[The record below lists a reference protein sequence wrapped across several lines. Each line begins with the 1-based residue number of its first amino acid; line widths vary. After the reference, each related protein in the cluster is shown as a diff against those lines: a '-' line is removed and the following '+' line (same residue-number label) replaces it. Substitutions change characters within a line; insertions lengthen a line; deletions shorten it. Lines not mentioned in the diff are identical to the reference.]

1 MARNSF
7 AELSQMNRIA
17 TAGELSASI
26 AHEVNQPLTGIATR
40 AAAALRWLAAE
51 VPDVEK
57 ARAALTQIVSASH
70 RASEIITS
78 VRSMFRKD
86 TNEISRIDINKLLL
100 TVLSILRVELR
111 KSGVELQLDVD
122 QQLPT
127 VEGVE
132 VQLQQLVLNLVMNA
146 MESMQ
151 STRRRLLRIRANL
164 GKPGVVQVSIE
175 DTGIGIDPSNLDR
188 IFKPL

>member
-1 MARNSF
+1 MAR
-7 AELSQMNRIA
+7 
-17 TAGELSASI
+17 
-26 AHEVNQPLTGIATR
+26 
-40 AAAALRWLAAE
+40 
-51 VPDVEK
+51 
-57 ARAALTQIVSASH
+57 
-70 RASEIITS
+70 
-78 VRSMFRKD
+78 
-86 TNEISRIDINKLLL
+86 
-100 TVLSILRVELR
+100 
-111 KSGVELQLDVD
+111 ELQLDVD

-164 GKPGVVQVSIE
+164 SKPGVVQVSIE

-188 IFKPL
+188 IFKPLFTTKVRGMGMGLAICQSIVQTHDGRIWVTPGANGGASFQFELPCRSRLQVEAETR